1 MDDCTAVQGR
11 TGFTPCILPHVILVL
26 LHRNQLGFF
35 YSAREV
41 VVCLFGFF
49 VVFVVVVFFSV
60 GTGPVWENVVE

>member
-1 MDDCTAVQGR
+1 MYM
-11 TGFTPCILPHVILVL
+11 PHVILVL

-49 VVFVVVVFFSV
+49 VVFVLVVFFSV

>member
-1 MDDCTAVQGR
+1 MIVRLFKEGPVYTMYM
-11 TGFTPCILPHVILVL
+11 PHVILVL

-49 VVFVVVVFFSV
+49 VVFVLVVFFSV